1 MSLSSFSAIGKAIH
15 DTGKY
20 HYQYV
25 YKVATPIPGT
35 AGFFVDM
42 NQTSGSPKYNA
53 FAGTQFAFT
62 RLEGSGNGGIYT
74 GANISGSSKHLASLQ
89 VLNPNTGANTVPP
102 DHIIL
107 SDYLGFY
114 PLIDGDDTDL
124 QIMDNTVSL
133 SRYVSGVG
141 VRIVLIVQAPM
152 TTTAPVTITY
162 TNSDG
167 VTGRSVTFN
176 LIPGVNIGVCATASG
191 PNGLTQTATPFA
203 RLDNGDVGVR
213 AIESIQLGSGAG
225 GFFCAALVSPLA
237 SIMTLESG
245 VAVEEIYG
253 IAGQLPPEII
263 EGAYLNFLI
272 KRSGSLAGRLQ
283 AQLVFINS

>member
-1 MSLSSFSAIGKAIH
+1 MPLSTFASIGNAIGNV
-15 DTGKY
+15 GKY

-25 YKVATPIPGT
+25 YKVSTPIPGT

-42 NQTSGSPKYNA
+42 NQTSGVPKYNA

-62 RLEGSGNGGIYT
+62 PLEGSGNGGIYT
-74 GANISGSSKHLASLQ
+74 GANIPGSSKHLASLQ
-89 VLNPNTGANTVPP
+89 VVNPNTGANTVAP
-102 DHIIL
+102 DHLIL

-114 PLIDGDDTDL
+114 PLIDGDDIDQ
-124 QIMDNTVSL
+124 QILDNTASL
-133 SRYVSGVG
+133 PRYTSGVG

-152 TTTAPVTITY
+152 IATAPITITY

-176 LIPGVNIGVCATASG
+176 LIPGVNIGVCATAIG
-191 PNGLTQTATPFA
+191 ELGNTNAATPFA
-203 RLDNGDVGVR
+203 PLAAGDAGVR
-213 AIESIQLGSGAG
+213 AIESIQLASGSG
-225 GFFCAALVSPLA
+225 GFFCAALVYPLA
-237 SIMTLESG
+237 SIMTLEPG
-245 VAVEEIYG
+245 VTVEEIYG

-263 EGAYLNFLI
+263 SGAYLNFLI

-283 AQLVFINS
+283 AELVFINS